1 MNNYTHVIDWDKVND
16 IKDVIEI
23 LKAMDI
29 KIDVT
34 KVNKRLRPYLTPI
47 GIHFKSLGHSDIEL

>member
-29 KIDVT
+29 RIDVNN
-34 KVNKRLRPYLTPI
+34 VNKRLHPYLTPI
-47 GIHFKSLGHSDIEL
+47 NSHFKSLEHSDTYL